1 MLVLKAFISSPYSSG
16 RRGCCRS
23 WSICPS
29 GFVFRLC
36 PCFLPK
42 KRCLYP
48 SCFCCFAAQELTQA
62 GWSSAIKFFNVQCL
76 WKKRT
81 RGQLST
87 LLNCGNTFINN
98 VDKTFFFPEWLEL
111 LIYFSTPSTAP
122 YVCGIC
128 LFPRAH
134 VSIKQ
139 LSGMCKN

>member
-1 MLVLKAFISSPYSSG
+1 MGEEDAVVPD
-16 RRGCCRS
+16 
-23 WSICPS
+23 P
-29 GFVFRLC
+29 FVPWDSYLGVR
-36 PCFLPK
+36 PCFLL
-42 KRCLYP
+42 RGRWLYP
-48 SCFCCFAAQELTQA
+48 PCFCCCFAAQELTQA
-62 GWSSAIKFFNVQCL
+62 GWRAAFGRFNAQFL
-76 WKKRT
+76 WTGRT
-81 RGQLST
+81 DRTLVST

-98 VDKTFFFPEWLEL
+98 VDKTFFFPEWLGS